1 MTIHVKGRGRHWV
14 GCPQIEICLPK
25 NEYVDDEEK
34 RIIFA
39 LEQGNFEVRDRE
51 TGEFTITSTHQ
62 SATDEEEDS
71 SYVFQATGYGA
82 TFPSFY
88 GPFVEFHGFLTKVAN
103 YEDGFDPKEGDLVP
117 DIYAKSERV
126 EATMCTDC
134 EEPHLFLPYT
144 PPENTK
150 WRPRQVLIRLR
161 YAAAAEEK

>member
-39 LEQGNFEVRDRE
+39 LEQGNFEARSRE
-51 TGEFTITSTHQ
+51 TGEFIISSTHAN
-62 SATDEEEDS
+62 ATDVEEDS
-71 SYVFQATGYGA
+71 SYVFQAKVFGV
-82 TFPSFY
+82 TFPEFY
-88 GPFVEFHGFLTKVAN
+88 GPFVEFHGFLTEVAH

-117 DIYAKSERV
+117 DVYAKSEMV
-126 EATMCTDC
+126 EAKMCTDC

-150 WRPRQVLIRLR
+150 WKPRQVLIRLR
-161 YAAAAEEK
+161 YGTSKEN